1 MDRRTKI
8 KVVTRQK
15 AIRGKFQAEL
25 VPYRTLSEDEF
36 ADWWSHRSAI
46 HAETLR
52 LMLTT
57 IGSGIREAL
66 ANGFRVELGLATFYP
81 HLSGALSSRDADPE
95 MDGQHVRGAVMA
107 RRALVECLR
116 DRLDPVNSLASLRVR
131 LYSVTDMDATRSNT
145 IVAGHTLQVI
155 GENIPVEAERPDE
168 GVWLEKRTRH
178 GAVRVATA
186 RIVSSSLKVL
196 RVVFDS
202 VPPRGKYNLIVGT
215 RCGRTTDYKIIRCR
229 RAVTVV

>member
-25 VPYRTLSEDEF
+25 VPYRTLSEGEF
-36 ADWWSHRSAI
+36 AEWWSLRSAI
-46 HAETLR
+46 HAETLK
-52 LMLTT
+52 LMLMT

-66 ANGFRVELGLATFYP
+66 ASGFRVELGLATFYP

-95 MDGQHVRGAVMA
+95 MDGKYVRGAVMA

-116 DRLDPVNSLASLRVR
+116 QRLDPVNSLASLRVR
-131 LYSVTDMDATRSNT
+131 LYGVSDTKTTRSGT
-145 IVAGHTLQVI
+145 IAAGHKLHVI
-155 GENIPVEAERPDE
+155 GENIPIVAGRPDE

-178 GAVRVATA
+178 GSIRVATA
-186 RIVSSSLKVL
+186 RILTSSVAFLE
-196 RVVFDS
+196 VVFDNL
-202 VPPRGKYNLIVGT
+202 PRRGKYNLIVGT
-215 RCGRTTDYKIIRCR
+215 RCGRTTDYKIVRCR
-229 RAVTVV
+229 HAVTVA